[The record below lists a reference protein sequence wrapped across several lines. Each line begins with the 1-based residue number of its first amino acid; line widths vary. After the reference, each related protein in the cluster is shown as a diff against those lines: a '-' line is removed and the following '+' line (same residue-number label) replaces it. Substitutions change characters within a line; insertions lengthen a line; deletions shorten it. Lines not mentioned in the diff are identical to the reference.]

1 VTSQRLREMLDEHL
15 ESAGMLANVFPAV
28 EALGDAICEALGNG
42 NQIITFGNGGSAAEA
57 GHLAAELLGRAG
69 REREPLAAIALN
81 ADAATVTAIANDYGY
96 AEVFARQVRGLANA
110 GDIVLGIST
119 SGRSENVL
127 RGLRA
132 GHDAGAVTALL
143 TGDAGTQGTDGVD
156 HLVGVPSSSTSR
168 IQELHLIVVH
178 LLCEIVDAWA
188 MDQGGAS
195 TRPRPKATAA
205 APSRPA
211 RSPNSAGRT
220 SRSRTN

>member
-1 VTSQRLREMLDEHL
+1 MLDEHL

-81 ADAATVTAIANDYGY
+81 ADAATVTAIANDYCY

-119 SGRSENVL
+119 SGRSEHA
-127 RGLRA
+127 LRA
-132 GHDAGAVTALL
+132 LRPGPDAGAAL
-143 TGDAGTQGTDGVD
+143 
-156 HLVGVPSSSTSR
+156 P
-168 IQELHLIVVH
+168 
-178 LLCEIVDAWA
+178 
-188 MDQGGAS
+188 
-195 TRPRPKATAA
+195 RPRAVPA
-205 APSRPA
+205 SSNSWPA
-211 RSPNSAGRT
+211 RGSRARARAATTSAATSPP
-220 SRSRTN
+220 

>member
-1 VTSQRLREMLDEHL
+1 MLDEHL

-42 NQIITFGNGGSAAEA
+42 NQIITFGNGGSA
-57 GHLAAELLGRAG
+57 
-69 REREPLAAIALN
+69 
-81 ADAATVTAIANDYGY
+81 
-96 AEVFARQVRGLANA
+96 
-110 GDIVLGIST
+110 
-119 SGRSENVL
+119 ENVL

-195 TRPRPKATAA
+195 TRPRPKASAA

-211 RSPNSAGRT
+211 RSPSSAGRT

>member
-1 VTSQRLREMLDEHL
+1 MTTAMPRSLPGRSVAWPTLATSC
-15 ESAGMLANVFPAV
+15 SASRP
-28 EALGDAICEALGNG
+28 
-42 NQIITFGNGGSAAEA
+42 
-57 GHLAAELLGRAG
+57 
-69 REREPLAAIALN
+69 P
-81 ADAATVTAIANDYGY
+81 
-96 AEVFARQVRGLANA
+96 
-110 GDIVLGIST
+110 
-119 SGRSENVL
+119 GRSENVL

-143 TGDAGTQGTDGVD
+143 TGDAGTQGSDGVD

-195 TRPRPKATAA
+195 TRPRPQASAA

-211 RSPNSAGRT
+211 RSPSSAGRT
-220 SRSRTN
+220 PRSRTN

>member
-1 VTSQRLREMLDEHL
+1 MLDEHL

-57 GHLAAELLGRAG
+57 GHL
-69 REREPLAAIALN
+69 
-81 ADAATVTAIANDYGY
+81 
-96 AEVFARQVRGLANA
+96 
-110 GDIVLGIST
+110 
-119 SGRSENVL
+119 
-127 RGLRA
+127 
-132 GHDAGAVTALL
+132 
-143 TGDAGTQGTDGVD
+143 
-156 HLVGVPSSSTSR
+156 VGVPSSSTSR

-195 TRPRPKATAA
+195 TRPRPKASAA